1 MLSLSL
7 VGDLEMK
14 RQPFYLFL
22 VQAIREQLN
31 ERMGDDH
38 AGEQS
43 TSTIIIIILG
53 MNERQLFRGGTYIYL
68 HKMSQRKSMVE
79 MDPRGYL
86 PTLLPTSSSSSSSS
100 TYGST
105 TYRY

>member
-1 MLSLSL
+1 
-7 VGDLEMK
+7 MK

-22 VQAIREQLN
+22 VRAIREQLN

-43 TSTIIIIILG
+43 TIIIIIILG
-53 MNERQLFRGGTYIYL
+53 MNESQLFRGGSYIYL

-79 MDPRGYL
+79 MNPRGYL
-86 PTLLPTSSSSSSSS
+86 PTILPTSSSSSSSS

>member
-1 MLSLSL
+1 MLSLSI

-43 TSTIIIIILG
+43 TIII
-53 MNERQLFRGGTYIYL
+53 
-68 HKMSQRKSMVE
+68 
-79 MDPRGYL
+79 
-86 PTLLPTSSSSSSSS
+86 
-100 TYGST
+100 
-105 TYRY
+105 